1 MHQYRHLGAI
11 AIISIKNPDKMDD
24 IKNLYS
30 FVISTKAKSKILHSA
45 LKQNQI
51 FL

>member
-1 MHQYRHLGAI
+1 
-11 AIISIKNPDKMDD
+11 MDD